1 MLVRVFFFLLSC
13 YVWFGFGYFTIP
25 VHQFHN
31 LATGLNFGVHLTS
44 HLLNDLP

>member
-31 LATGLNFGVHLTS
+31 LATGLNFGVHLKAR
-44 HLLNDLP
+44 